1 MALQGRRSGF
11 RSTTIRLSQPAEQ
24 NSGGQIVSLDQEKL
38 MTFLGQFVGDLGAT
52 IAAGSVVVG
61 DRLGLYRAL
70 AEGPATAHEL
80 AQRTETDTRYITEW
94 LRGQA
99 AGGYVM
105 YDAASDTYSLTEEQS
120 FALTDPDGPLYL
132 PGAFQFALGT
142 LRSEPAVTDAFRTGA
157 GIGWH
162 QHDADVVKGCD
173 RFFRPGYVGN
183 LTSSWL
189 PALDGVT
196 DKLRTGGRVADIG
209 CGMGAST
216 ILMAL
221 EFGNSSF
228 VASDYHQGSV
238 DGARKRAA
246 EAGVGERITFE
257 VASAQTFTGTG
268 YDLVTTFDCL
278 HDMGDPLGA
287 ARHIRESLDS
297 DGTWMV
303 VEPFAQDTVAGNMN
317 PVGRVYYSFSTF
329 LCVPN
334 ALSQPGGYTLGA
346 QAGAAGVRQVVT
358 DAGFTRFRQVAQTPF
373 NLVYEVRP

>member
-1 MALQGRRSGF
+1 MA
-11 RSTTIRLSQPAEQ
+11 
-24 NSGGQIVSLDQEKL
+24 VDQDKL
-38 MTFLGQFVGDLGAT
+38 MAFVGQFVGDLGAT
-52 IAAGSVVVG
+52 IAAGSVVIG

-80 AQRTETDTRYITEW
+80 AQRTETDTRYVTEW

-99 AGGYVM
+99 AGGYVT
-105 YDAASDTYSLTEEQS
+105 YDPAADTYSLTEEQA

-132 PGAFQFALGT
+132 PGAFQLALGA
-142 LRSEPAVTDAFRTGA
+142 LRAEPAVTEAFRTGG

-162 QHDADVVKGCD
+162 EQDPDVIIGCE

-189 PALDGVT
+189 PALDGVPE
-196 DKLRTGGRVADIG
+196 KLRGGGRVADIG

-216 ILMAL
+216 ILMAK
-221 EFGNSSF
+221 EFGNSTF
-228 VASDYHQGSV
+228 LASDYHQASI

-246 EAGVGERITFE
+246 EAGVGERIAFE
-257 VASAQTFTGTG
+257 VASAQTFSGTE

-278 HDMGDPLGA
+278 HDMGDPVGA

-303 VEPFAQDTVAGNMN
+303 VEPFAHDTAAENLN
-317 PVGRVYYSFSTF
+317 PVGRVYYSVSTF

-358 DAGFTRFRQVAQTPF
+358 DAGFTRFRQVAETPF

>member
-1 MALQGRRSGF
+1 MA
-11 RSTTIRLSQPAEQ
+11 
-24 NSGGQIVSLDQEKL
+24 VDQDKL
-38 MTFLGQFVGDLGAT
+38 MAFLGQFVGDLGAT

-70 AEGPATAHEL
+70 ADGPASAHEL
-80 AQRTETDTRYITEW
+80 AQRTETDTRYVTEW

-99 AGGYVM
+99 AGGYVT
-105 YDAASDTYSLTEEQS
+105 YDPATETYSLTEEQA

-132 PGAFQFALGT
+132 PGAFQLALGA
-142 LRSEPAVTDAFRTGA
+142 LRAEPAVTEAFRTGG

-162 QHDADVVKGCD
+162 EHDREVVIGCE

-196 DKLRTGGRVADIG
+196 DKLRAGGRVADIG

-216 ILMAL
+216 ILMAQ
-221 EFGNSSF
+221 EFGNSTF
-228 VASDYHQGSV
+228 VASDYHQGSI

-246 EAGVGERITFE
+246 EAGVGERIAFE
-257 VASAQTFTGTG
+257 VASAQTFSGTG
-268 YDLVTTFDCL
+268 FDLVTTFDCL
-278 HDMGDPLGA
+278 HDMGDPVGA
-287 ARHIRESLDS
+287 ARHIRESMDS

-303 VEPFAQDTVAGNMN
+303 VEPFAQDTVAGNLN

-334 ALSQPGGYTLGA
+334 AMSQPGGYTLGA
-346 QAGAAGVRQVVT
+346 QAGASGVRQVVT
-358 DAGFTRFRQVAQTPF
+358 DAGFTRFRQVAETPF